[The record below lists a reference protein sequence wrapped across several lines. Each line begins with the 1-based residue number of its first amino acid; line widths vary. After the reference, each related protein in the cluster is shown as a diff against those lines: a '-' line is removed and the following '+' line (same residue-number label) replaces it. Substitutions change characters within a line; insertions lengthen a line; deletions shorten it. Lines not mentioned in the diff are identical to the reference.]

1 MSQDTSYDAVPYESF
16 PFAQSH
22 PARMSGMAKLFG
34 LPAPDLATARVLELG
49 CSFGGNLLPMALQY
63 PTAQF
68 TGVDLSQVHINYAN
82 QIRGELGATNVTFRQ
97 ANILDLAKETAQYDY
112 IITHGVYS
120 WIPPEVQSAL
130 LELYGKQLSPNGVG
144 YISYNVYPGWKMRE
158 VVREMMLFHVGHLK
172 DQTTKLAQARA
183 ILQYAA
189 KLHES
194 NQAAFGRL
202 VAEEASLLM
211 RCSDSYIYHEH
222 LEANNRPCYFHEFVA
237 ASAKHGLAYL
247 GESSLADMLPDRHG
261 ADLANTARQI
271 SDGNIVACEQYVDLL
286 TNRAFRQTLL
296 IRTDRA
302 PFVQRALSAN
312 SYRDLHISAQ
322 LTPVNPANAANA
334 ANADISLQTTQAS
347 SHAAYTDV
355 LGRQINAH
363 QAHAKVMIDTMVA
376 ASPYTVSFTQIVEAV
391 AAFARTAGIAMD
403 AAQYVSAE
411 LAVLLGQ
418 GVITLHGESLARPAA
433 ASARIAP
440 YARWHAARGNVVTN
454 AQHGLVQ
461 LTPEQVQLVKTGS
474 TPTAA
479 QSAELMNLGLLV

>member
-1 MSQDTSYDAVPYESF
+1 MSEPNSYDDLPYESF

-34 LPAPDLATARVLELG
+34 LPAPDLAHARVLELG
-49 CSFGGNLLPMALQY
+49 CSFGGNLLPMALHY
-63 PTAQF
+63 PSAQF

-82 QIRGELGATNVTFRQ
+82 QIRDELGVKNVTFRQ
-97 ANILDLAKETAQYDY
+97 ANILELAKESAQYDY

-120 WIPPEVQSAL
+120 WIPPDVQSAM
-130 LELYGKQLSPNGVG
+130 LELYGRQLSPNGVG

-172 DQTTKLAQARA
+172 EKTTKLAQARA

-189 KLHES
+189 KLHEN

-202 VAEEASLLM
+202 LAEEANLLM

-222 LEANNRPCYFHEFVA
+222 LEPNNRPCYFHEFVA
-237 ASAKHGLAYL
+237 ASAKYGLSYL
-247 GESSLADMLPDRHG
+247 GESSLSDMLPDRHG
-261 ADLANTARQI
+261 PDLANTARQI
-271 SDGNIVACEQYVDLL
+271 SDGNIIACEQYVDLL

-296 IRTDRA
+296 IRADRS

-322 LTPVNPANAANA
+322 LKPATAEIA
-334 ANADISLQTTQAS
+334 LQTTQTPQPTA
-347 SHAAYTDV
+347 HAVYSDV

-363 QAHAKVMIDTMVA
+363 QAHAKVMIDAMVA
-376 ASPYTVSFTQIVEAV
+376 ASPYTVPFTHIVDAV
-391 AAFARTAGIAMD
+391 ATFARTAGIALD
-403 AAQYVSAE
+403 AAQYVAAE

-418 GVITLHGESLARPAA
+418 GVITLHGEPMARPAA
-433 ASARIAP
+433 ASARVAP
-440 YARWHAARGNVVTN
+440 YARWHAGRGNVVTN
-454 AQHGLVQ
+454 VLHGLVQ
-461 LTPEQVQLVKTGS
+461 LTPEQVQQVKSGA
-474 TPTAA
+474 TPDAG
-479 QSAELMNLGLLV
+479 QVAELMNLGLLV